1 MMKTDKQLKQDVQDE
16 LESDPAI
23 DATRIGVE
31 VSDRIVTLSGHP
43 PSYAEKLAIERAA
56 NRVAGVKALV
66 VDMTVHLPNDDIR
79 TDEDIANAVRSVLHW
94 TVGLHDDA
102 VKVQVEHGW
111 ITLSG
116 KVEWAYQSHLAV
128 RAISQMRSV
137 TGVTDHI
144 VSRGR
149 SARPTSAAT
158 SSARSCA
165 TRSARR
171 NTSRS
176 RCATAP
182 FGCPARSARSPNA
195 RPCAARRGRRV
206 ACAPSSTTWSSS
218 KAGGLKSAAPPGRM
232 RYARRPPVFKR
243 LAALPFPRGRR

>member
-1 MMKTDKQLKQDVQDE
+1 MKTDKQLKQDVQDE

-31 VSDRIVTLSGHP
+31 VADRIVTISGHP

-66 VDMTVHLPNDDIR
+66 VDMTVHLPDDDVR

-94 TVGLHDDA
+94 TVGLNDDA

-116 KVEWAYQSHLAV
+116 TVDWAYQSHAAV

-137 TGVTDHI
+137 TGVTNHI
-144 VSRGR
+144 SVQGAIG
-149 SARPTSAAT
+149 SADIGSNIKRAI
-158 SSARSCA
+158 
-165 TRSARR
+165 
-171 NTSRS
+171 
-176 RCATAP
+176 
-182 FGCPARSARSPNA
+182 
-195 RPCAARRGRRV
+195 
-206 ACAPSSTTWSSS
+206 
-218 KAGGLKSAAPPGRM
+218 M
-232 RYARRPPVFKR
+232 RHAEREAKHIAIEVRD
-243 LAALPFPRGRR
+243 G

>member
-1 MMKTDKQLKQDVQDE
+1 MKTDKQLKQDVQDE

-66 VDMTVHLPNDDIR
+66 VDMTVHLPNDDVR

-116 KVEWAYQSHLAV
+116 RVEWAYQSHLAM

-137 TGVTDHI
+137 TGVTDRIVVQGAVGSADIGGSIKRAIMRHAEREAKHI
-144 VSRGR
+144 AIEVRDGTVRLSGKVGSFSERKAVRGAAW
-149 SARPTSAAT
+149 SARGVRA
-158 SSARSCA
+158 
-165 TRSARR
+165 
-171 NTSRS
+171 
-176 RCATAP
+176 
-182 FGCPARSARSPNA
+182 
-195 RPCAARRGRRV
+195 V
-206 ACAPSSTTWSSS
+206 VDD
-218 KAGGLKSAAPPGRM
+218 L
-232 RYARRPPVFKR
+232 VVE
-243 LAALPFPRGRR
+243 

>member
-1 MMKTDKQLKQDVQDE
+1 MKTDKELKQDVQDE

-31 VSDRIVTLSGHP
+31 VVNRIVTLSGHP
-43 PSYAEKLAIERAA
+43 PSYAEKLSIERAA

-66 VDMTVHLPNDDIR
+66 VDMTVHLPDDDVR

-94 TVGLHDDA
+94 TVGLHDDT

-116 KVEWAYQSHLAV
+116 RVDWAYQSHMAV

-144 VSRGR
+144 AVQGAVGAADIGGSIKRAIMRHAEREAKHIAIEVRDGTVRLSGKVGSFSERKAVRGAAW
-149 SARPTSAAT
+149 SARGVRA
-158 SSARSCA
+158 
-165 TRSARR
+165 
-171 NTSRS
+171 
-176 RCATAP
+176 
-182 FGCPARSARSPNA
+182 
-195 RPCAARRGRRV
+195 V
-206 ACAPSSTTWSSS
+206 VDD
-218 KAGGLKSAAPPGRM
+218 L
-232 RYARRPPVFKR
+232 VVE
-243 LAALPFPRGRR
+243 